1 MEQHFDNI
9 LSIYPCG
16 SQHSLITIMEK
27 KHESIDKGD
36 AFRSL
41 LTDLYIVSVFN
52 TSYWLLNFM
61 YMVLIWNL

>member
-52 TSYWLLNFM
+52 TSC
-61 YMVLIWNL
+61 